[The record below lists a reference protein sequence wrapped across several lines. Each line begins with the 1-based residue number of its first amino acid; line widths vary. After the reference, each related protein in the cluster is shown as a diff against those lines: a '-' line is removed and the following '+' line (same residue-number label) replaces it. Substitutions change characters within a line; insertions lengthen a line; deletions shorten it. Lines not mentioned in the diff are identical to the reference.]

1 MQGILLSGG
10 TGSRL
15 APATL
20 ATNKQLLL
28 IYDKPLLYY
37 PLASAILAGVRELVL
52 ITSPAA
58 LYAHEK
64 LLGDGS
70 KWNIKIKYMTQLK
83 PNGIPEA
90 FVVARDSL
98 DDSREVSLFLG
109 DNILYGNGVGQDLF
123 DTWDKNNACIFGSE
137 VSDPE
142 NFGVAVLDKNEKLVD
157 VVEKPSTKV
166 SKVAIPGVYGF
177 PSSVFDYAKN
187 LKPSKRN
194 ETEIVDLIRIYLEAG
209 KLNFKNLPRG
219 TAWLDTG
226 SPENMLKAAQFVS
239 AVQNRQG
246 LLVGSPDEAAWRV
259 GLINDKQFLIAIESS
274 KNSEYGKL
282 AASLLG

>member
-37 PLASAILAGVRELVL
+37 PLASAILAGVRELVV
-52 ITSPAA
+52 ITSPES

-70 KWNIKIKYMTQLK
+70 KWNIKIKYKSQLK
-83 PNGIPEA
+83 PNGVPEA
-90 FVVARDSL
+90 FVVARDFL
-98 DDSREVSLFLG
+98 DDSKEVSLFLG

-123 DTWDKNNACIFGSE
+123 DIWDRKNACIFGSE

-142 NFGVAVLDKNEKLVD
+142 NFGVAIVDGSGTLVD
-157 VVEKPSTKV
+157 VIEKPTSKV
-166 SKVAIPGVYGF
+166 SKIAIPGVYGF
-177 PSSVFDYAKN
+177 PASVFENAEN

-194 ETEIVDLIRIYLEAG
+194 ETEIVDLIRVYLAED
-209 KLNFKNLPRG
+209 KLDFKNLPRG

-259 GLINDKQFLIAIESS
+259 GLIDDAQFLMAIDSS
-274 KNSEYGKL
+274 KNSDYGKL